1 MSNIHWLG
9 KGHKNDCECPQ
20 CLEPNTTDD
29 MDRKL
34 QEIKERLKFYYF
46 ATRMQENDFISL
58 MIMVE
63 KLRGK
68 K

>member
-1 MSNIHWLG
+1 MNNVYWLG
-9 KGHKNDCECPQ
+9 KGHKVNCECEQ
-20 CLEPNTTDD
+20 CLEPQSTDD
-29 MDRKL
+29 MDTKL
-34 QEIKERLKFYYF
+34 EEIKERLKFYHF

>member
-9 KGHKNDCECPQ
+9 KGHDVNCECAH
-20 CLEPNTTDD
+20 CFEAETMNNVNEDL
-29 MDRKL
+29 L
-34 QEIKERLKFYYF
+34 AIKERLKYYYF

-63 KLRGK
+63 KLMGK